1 MHLKNPF
8 IHVLLLFLCL
18 FLFQSVQAQ
27 APTPTATLSGPYVI
41 VTYEEEINVR
51 AGPGTLYPIIGKLS
65 PGAIAPA
72 IGLSPGRIWIQIMY
86 PGSADGK
93 GWVHSTLVQLVTT
106 SDLPIIQPPPTPTPR
121 ITATIDP
128 TLMAAFHFE
137 PTATRLPTFTPA
149 PPLVIPSYAA
159 PGTEA
164 LPNDAA
170 GIYILGFAL
179 LGILGLALSIR
190 RKNHE

>member
-1 MHLKNPF
+1 MSFRNP
-8 IHVLLLFLCL
+8 LRLLWLLFLPL
-18 FLFQSVQAQ
+18 LLAQAAQAQ
-27 APTPTATLSGPYVI
+27 APTPPATPSSPYVI
-41 VTYEEEINVR
+41 VTYEEDINVR

-72 IGLSPGRIWIQIMY
+72 LGLSPGRIWIQIAY
-86 PGSADGK
+86 PAAEDGK

-106 SDLPIIQPPPTPTPR
+106 RELPIIQPPPTPTPR
-121 ITATIDP
+121 ITPTIDP

-149 PPLVIPSYAA
+149 PPVTMPAYPA

-164 LPNDAA
+164 LPQDTA
-170 GIYILGFAL
+170 GIYIVGFLL
-179 LGILGLALSIR
+179 LGIAGLILSSY
-190 RKNHE
+190 RKAS